1 MFKNGFKRYFWLIL
15 LTINNKPKTWS
26 NHQPLTKMFFILKV
40 KLGCSRVWPISL
52 NMEMKKVKTHFFFQ
66 LQLAQSLDKRAQTSF
81 DRVLVAARFG
91 INSHNKGLR
100 LDDTGPWLARW
111 SWCRGRHNNVHT
123 LQLTHHPDCNKDT
136 AEEHLGDPPH
146 LKQHQVRKCKTDSR
160 DSD

>member
-52 NMEMKKVKTHFFFQ
+52 NVEMNTLFLSIAASTVSTKERKLVLTECWLRQ
-66 LQLAQSLDKRAQTSF
+66 DLALIVTTRDWGWMILA
-81 DRVLVAARFG
+81 
-91 INSHNKGLR
+91 
-100 LDDTGPWLARW
+100 LARW